1 MSMTVDQNDSN
12 QLAADSGSIHLP
24 PTQPIDMTTLFTG
37 KLSLPGP
44 VGVDEH

>member
-37 KLSLPGP
+37 KLSLPGTARA
-44 VGVDEH
+44 DDR